1 METANASASGAVVS
15 AATVASRAPVFSIA
29 PLAPVLAALAAG
41 IIMDRS
47 FDPFHTKN
55 WLMLAL
61 VAFTTALMLL
71 RRGLLSS
78 AAVVA
83 GIVALGGAWHHDR
96 WNDLAR
102 DDLSCGVSETPR
114 PVWVRGVISEL
125 LGLRNY
131 QGYGPGDPPRIMT
144 RLVLEISQVTEGRQ
158 WRAAS
163 GRALMIVA
171 GDCSRFGPGQPVE
184 AAGQLARVAGPLN
197 PGEFD
202 YRAYLRTQG
211 IQLRLLVDD
220 PSGLYPDP
228 GGAEWKWVRWLGEV
242 RTTCREHLM
251 ENLDARTAPLAGA
264 LILGQ
269 REEIDPE
276 DNDAFARTG
285 TTHLLAISGLQLQ
298 ALAAALALC
307 FRVVGFP
314 RRLAYSAVALATI
327 GYALLVGLAPSVVRS
342 AVMTLTFCLAVIVNR
357 SPRPANTL
365 ALAGVLTLILN
376 PFFLF
381 DVGCQLSFLAI
392 GALIWLVPPAHV
404 QFNKL
409 VERTRSALVGPR
421 SPLDELEAD
430 LQPWWRHAVQCLGS
444 WTLSGVLTS
453 LVVWLAAL
461 PLVALRFHLVSPI
474 GVILNIPL
482 IPLTSLALL
491 LGALGMSFSMAW
503 NPLGV
508 LPIMAA
514 DGLLRITEAIV
525 RWGVAQSWGHRF
537 VVGPSWSI
545 VLTFHALLG
554 LATVLTMHAKR
565 MSSPSRARLWQAVL
579 WCVAVAWIVSGWLLA
594 GHRRGVPPL
603 DGDVLAVGHGLAV
616 ILQLEGGP
624 TLLYD
629 CGRMADPH
637 VGRRIIAPALWSRN
651 VTKIDSV
658 FLSHADQD
666 HFDALPDL
674 LDRFTIGEVVI
685 PPGFLNEENPAAA
698 LLLEQVRARG
708 VPVRTIAAPATWDE
722 GGAHF
727 SVLHPP
733 ADWHPETSDNAR
745 SLVLDIGYAGR
756 HVLLTGDLDQLG
768 TFELTSA
775 PRPEIPVDLMLAPHH
790 GGKSAN
796 PSMLYNWAKPR
807 TVMVSQRMPATG
819 TNDALTPLE
828 RSGIPLLRTW
838 QRGAVHIEWR
848 ADRVITEG
856 FLDHH
861 DRPRS

>member
-1 METANASASGAVVS
+1 
-15 AATVASRAPVFSIA
+15 VFSIA

-41 IIMDRS
+41 IVIDRS
-47 FDPFHTKN
+47 ADPLQTEN
-55 WLMLAL
+55 WLTLAL
-61 VAFTTALMLL
+61 AAVTTAVLLL
-71 RRGLLSS
+71 RRTLLSS
-78 AAVVA
+78 VAVFA
-83 GIVALGGAWHHDR
+83 GIVALGGAWHHYR
-96 WNDLAR
+96 WNNFAR
-102 DDLSCGVSETPR
+102 DDLSWGVSETPR

-125 LGLRNY
+125 LGLRTY
-131 QGYGPGDPPRIMT
+131 EGYGPGDPPRVMT
-144 RLVLEISQVTEGRQ
+144 RLVLEIREVTEGRQ

-163 GRALMIVA
+163 GRVLMIMA
-171 GDCSRFGPGQPVE
+171 GDCARFGPGQPVE

-228 GGAEWKWVRWLGEV
+228 SGADWNWVRWLGDV
-242 RTTCREHLM
+242 RATCREHLM
-251 ENLDARTAPLAGA
+251 QNLDTRTAPLAGA

-269 REEIDPE
+269 RDDIDPE
-276 DNDAFARTG
+276 VNDAFARTG

-307 FRVVGFP
+307 FRLFGLP
-314 RRLAYSAVALATI
+314 RRLAYSTVALATI

-357 SPRPANTL
+357 YPRPANTL

-409 VERTRSALVGPR
+409 VERIRSTLVGPR
-421 SPLDELEAD
+421 SPLDKLEED
-430 LQPWWRHAVQCLGS
+430 LQPWWRHAVRHLGS
-444 WTLSGVLTS
+444 WTVLGLLTS

-474 GVILNIPL
+474 GVLLNIPL
-482 IPLTSLALL
+482 IPLTSFALL
-491 LGALGMSFSMAW
+491 LGALGMALSMAW
-503 NPLGV
+503 NALGV

-537 VVGPSWSI
+537 VAGPSWSI
-545 VLTFHALLG
+545 VLVFYVLLG
-554 LATVLTMHAKR
+554 LATFLTMHTTRIA
-565 MSSPSRARLWQAVL
+565 SPSRAFLGQALL
-579 WCVAVAWIVSGWLLA
+579 WCMVVAWIVPGWLLA
-594 GHRRGVPPL
+594 GHRRGVAPL

-616 ILQLEGGP
+616 ILQLESGR

-637 VGRRIIAPALWSRN
+637 VGRRIIAPALWSRK
-651 VTKIDSV
+651 VTRIDSV

-674 LDRFTIGEVVI
+674 LDRFTIGEVMI

-698 LLLEQVRARG
+698 LLLAQVRARG
-708 VPVRTIAAPATWDE
+708 VPIRTIAAPASWDE

-727 SVLHPP
+727 SVLHP
-733 ADWHPETSDNAR
+733 AAGWHPEASDNAR
-745 SLVLDIGYAGR
+745 SLVLDIAHSGS
-756 HVLLTGDLDQLG
+756 HLLLTGDLDQLG
-768 TFELTSA
+768 VVELTSS
-775 PRPEIPVDLMLAPHH
+775 PKPVPPVDLMLAPHH
-790 GGKSAN
+790 GGKTAN
-796 PSMLYNWAKPR
+796 PSWLYDWARPKA
-807 TVMVSQRMPATG
+807 VVVSQRSPTFG
-819 TNDALTPLE
+819 STDALTPLE
-828 RSGIPLLRTW
+828 RSGIPLVRTW
-838 QRGAVHIEWR
+838 QCGAVHFQWGP
-848 ADRVITEG
+848 DRIITEG
-856 FLDHH
+856 FLDQ
-861 DRPRS
+861 RNPP